1 MIFLNIE
8 IKDKKEN
15 ILLSRIE
22 VEADL
27 SFEKG
32 ATPSAEDIKKE
43 LSKALEVEADLI
55 AIKKID
61 GSFGN
66 TQAKVVAYQ
75 YLSKDDL
82 KNIEPKEKKKAEEI
96 SEQSSESLS
105 DKSDKKPKE
114 AAAKKPEGKKEAAAE
129 EKSAEEKKEEK
140 KEEPKQKEKKE

>member
-8 IKDKKEN
+8 IKNKKEN

-32 ATPSAEDIKKE
+32 ATPSTEDVKKE

-66 TQAKVVAYQ
+66 TQAKISAYQ

-82 KNIEPKEKKKAEEI
+82 KNIEPKEKKKEEKKAEEAPA
-96 SEQSSESLS
+96 EKKESPKAE
-105 DKSDKKPKE
+105 DKPAEKAKEAPKE
-114 AAAKKPEGKKEAAAE
+114 EAKP
-129 EKSAEEKKEEK
+129 EEKKEEK
-140 KEEPKQKEKKE
+140 KE